1 MCHPGWRQ
9 ALIAEQQLLDL
20 AQVRRVRDRIDRD
33 VTRPLD
39 VEALAREAGMP
50 SGQLGRRFCAAY
62 GLSPYAYLT
71 VRRVERAMEM
81 LRHGDHS
88 PAGLR
93 LAVGCPSTAVLVARF
108 TELVGMPPEVYRRRA
123 AAGSAGLPWCVTPP
137 VPSPSRIEEAP
148 ATAPRPA

>member
-9 ALIAEQQLLDL
+9 AMIAAQRLLDL
-20 AQVRRVRDRIDRD
+20 AHLRRVRDRIDREL
-33 VTRPLD
+33 TRPLD

-50 SGQLGRRFCAAY
+50 SGQLVRRFRDAY

-71 VRRVERAMEM
+71 VRRVERAMEL

-88 PAGLR
+88 PAELR
-93 LAVGCPSTAVLVARF
+93 LAVGCPSTAVLVTRF

-123 AAGSAGLPWCVTPP
+123 AAGSAGLPWCVTAP
-137 VPSPSRIEEAP
+137 VPSSSRIEEAL
-148 ATAPRPA
+148 ASAPRLA